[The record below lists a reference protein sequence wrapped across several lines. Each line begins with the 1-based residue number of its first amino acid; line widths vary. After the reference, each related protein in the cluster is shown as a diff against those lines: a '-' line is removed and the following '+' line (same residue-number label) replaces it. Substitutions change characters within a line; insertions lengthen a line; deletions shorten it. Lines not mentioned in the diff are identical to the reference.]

1 MKNPNTSKLFG
12 GVGIKL
18 KNELKERHE
27 VQFNK
32 VYRKQLL
39 QVLSAAIIYTALG
52 VAVYLLTANL
62 LRQFAGQNELLSQI
76 AAWIELHRELGAL
89 VYIMVGY
96 GAILLYYWNKPF
108 QYLNEVLNA
117 TENIFQHKNELIE
130 LSAPL
135 KDAEI
140 YLNKLKISVQN
151 NEHAAQEAEQR
162 KNDLIAYLAH
172 DLKTPLTSVIGYL
185 SLLDEAPDMPVE
197 QKAKY
202 VHITLDKAKRL
213 EKLINEFFE
222 ITRYNLQNTSLEKE
236 TIDLYYMLVQMTDEF
251 YPVLSAHENKIKL
264 DANEDLT
271 VYGDSVKLAR
281 VFNNILKNAIS
292 YSYPGTEI
300 IVSAKATDASVKIA
314 FCNHGE
320 TIPSSKLNSIF
331 EKFFRLDETRA
342 TNTGGAGL
350 GLAIAKEIITLHG
363 GSITAESENE
373 ITTFFVTLPISC

>member
-1 MKNPNTSKLFG
+1 
-12 GVGIKL
+12 
-18 KNELKERHE
+18 
-27 VQFNK
+27 
-32 VYRKQLL
+32 
-39 QVLSAAIIYTALG
+39 
-52 VAVYLLTANL
+52 
-62 LRQFAGQNELLSQI
+62 
-76 AAWIELHRELGAL
+76 
-89 VYIMVGY
+89 
-96 GAILLYYWNKPF
+96 
-108 QYLNEVLNA
+108 
-117 TENIFQHKNELIE
+117 
-130 LSAPL
+130 
-135 KDAEI
+135 
-140 YLNKLKISVQN
+140 
-151 NEHAAQEAEQR
+151 
-162 KNDLIAYLAH
+162 
-172 DLKTPLTSVIGYL
+172 
-185 SLLDEAPDMPVE
+185 
-197 QKAKY
+197 
-202 VHITLDKAKRL
+202 
-213 EKLINEFFE
+213 
-222 ITRYNLQNTSLEKE
+222 
-236 TIDLYYMLVQMTDEF
+236 MTDEF